1 MNWKVRH
8 EGSPQHLETT
18 LEQIQQ
24 ELIDG
29 VWEPT
34 DEVMAPGETEWRP
47 IENHPVLAEMAADI
61 EPPPPRHYDDE
72 TRLDMNALIDVCLVL
87 LVFFML
93 TTTVAA
99 LQTRLEAPGIEQDK
113 KRIKVVTKDQ
123 VDKQMI
129 SCEARM
135 ENGKPVIRVEGDP
148 VEPSRL
154 TRKFR
159 DHLRNSRKTTLLLEH
174 DGEVPHEVV
183 VWVLDA
189 AKGAGMDRVQL
200 VIPNPSKK

>member
-1 MNWKVRH
+1 MTWKVRH
-8 EGSPQHLETT
+8 EGSPQHMEQPLE
-18 LEQIQQ
+18 EIQQ
-24 ELIDG
+24 GLIDG

-34 DEVMAPGETEWRP
+34 DEVMGPDDSEWKH
-47 IENHPVLAEMAADI
+47 IESHPALAELAADI
-61 EPPPPRHYDDE
+61 EAPPPRHYDDE

-99 LQTRLEAPGIEQDK
+99 LQTRLEAPGIEKDDK
-113 KRIKVVTKDQ
+113 KNKIKVVTKQQ
-123 VDKQMI
+123 VEAQMI

-135 ENGKPVIRVEGDP
+135 EGGKPVIRVEGDP
-148 VEPSRL
+148 VDPNQL

-159 DHLRNSRKTTLLLEH
+159 QFVRATSKTSLLLQH

-183 VWVLDA
+183 VQVLDA

-200 VIPNPSKK
+200 VVPSAR